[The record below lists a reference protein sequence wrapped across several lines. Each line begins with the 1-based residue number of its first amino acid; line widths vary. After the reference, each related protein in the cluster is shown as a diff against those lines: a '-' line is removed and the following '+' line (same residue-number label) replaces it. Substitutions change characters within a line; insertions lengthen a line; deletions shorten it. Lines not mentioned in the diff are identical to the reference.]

1 MCRKLGVL
9 EDRAAQWCKGRDGL
23 RDEIPNGLALEV
35 VEVISLA
42 KIKPDQAVIIVM
54 TPTKGVQ
61 NPGQKLK
68 LADVAMRIWASAK
81 KVMKKRTAG
90 AASTYEES
98 NPQAHRIVSHGS
110 TSTR

>member
-81 KVMKKRTAG
+81 NVMKKRTAG